1 MEPGWGRGRGLGRRR
16 RVMSFTQ
23 PCLLFMLQTGPAHG
37 YSLLNRLDEFG
48 FNLERLDPSL
58 VYRALREMED
68 SGWVASSWDED
79 SQGPQRRVY
88 KILPDGEG
96 RLADWIAD
104 LRRTRDDIDR
114 LLTAYDNQSQ
124 KSKEKETQ

>member
-1 MEPGWGRGRGLGRRR
+1 MGAKA
-16 RVMSFTQ
+16 RVRPPSKSNEFY
-23 PCLLFMLQTGPAHG
+23 PALPAFYASNRASAWLQ
-37 YSLLNRLDEFG
+37 FG

-58 VYRALREMED
+58 VYRALREMEV